1 MKSQCVRSNENTKQ
15 NRADNREKH
24 SSRGCPRESSGNK
37 TVQGADHVG
46 NAVVNQIRQ
55 TTMWEAVG
63 NEIWRPTM
71 EEAAAAAKKVLVA
84 RLSRTMHRLWVDR
97 LKKNCNSWLG
107 KSRMITNFKNHHQRI
122 PSVITVHAITIK
134 NILIMTLSKGLQI
147 SQTV

>member
-1 MKSQCVRSNENTKQ
+1 MTSQCVRSNENTKQ

-37 TVQGADHVG
+37 TVRGADHVG

-55 TTMWEAVG
+55 TTMWEAVV
-63 NEIWRPTM
+63 NEIWRRTM

-97 LKKNCNSWLG
+97 FKKNCNSWLG
-107 KSRMITNFKNHHQRI
+107 KSRMITNFKNHHQRM